1 LEAVMFK
8 QILLIL
14 VAVSASAASTP
25 SCFFLKGN
33 QTPTLMCSDFGVY
46 VSPGSCTTLKNPCND
61 DGSWIVPRDFR
72 SDAFAIVDR
81 PATVWVDEQIASDS
95 VERSLCAAP
104 GAGDISGQS
113 FVFVYE
119 RHNVVS
125 GFGTGHVTLTVSSPI
140 VITASAEPNRIQL
153 HGTAQLVAAPSGG
166 IPPYSYS
173 WIPTSGLDR
182 TNIPT
187 PKASPSV
194 DTVYEVSVTDS
205 SGQTVKASVAVDVDF
220 ALVVT
225 ANPPAI
231 NPFDFSALGAS
242 GGGGRPPYTYSWSP
256 SDTLDNP
263 MIQSPVA
270 QPRFHTT
277 YTVVATDADGVRLT
291 GSAEVRVNLLLMT
304 LTATPA
310 TIFAGQSGA
319 QLSATAAGGDGVYNY
334 TWSPATGLDDPHSP
348 HPIALPAVT
357 TDYEVVVTDGQGQ
370 TAPGARGVIRV
381 NVLPAPTLNAEFSFL
396 RGALDP
402 VARTVHWTFD
412 ASASAGAIASYA
424 WHIARLDNSTVLDTV
439 TTGPVLEVDLPE
451 SVVRGNTTLTVT
463 AADGTTATTKAFR

>member
-1 LEAVMFK
+1 MLRK
-8 QILLIL
+8 LLLIL

-33 QTPTLMCSDFGVY
+33 QTPTLMCSDFGAY
-46 VSPGSCTTLKNPCND
+46 VSPGSCTTLENPCND

-81 PATVWVDEQIASDS
+81 PATVWIDEQITSDS

-104 GAGDISGQS
+104 GAGNISGQS

-119 RHNVVS
+119 RHSVAS
-125 GFGTGHVTLTVSSPI
+125 AFGTGHLTLTVSPPI
-140 VITASAEPNRIQL
+140 VITTSAEPNRIPL
-153 HGTAQLVAAPSGG
+153 DGTAQLLAIPSGG

-173 WIPTSGLDR
+173 WIPTSGLDQ

-205 SGQTVKASVAVDVDF
+205 SGQTAKASVAVNVDF
-220 ALVVT
+220 ELVVT
-225 ANPPAI
+225 AGPATI
-231 NPFDFSALGAS
+231 NPSDTSQLSAS
-242 GGGGRPPYTYSWSP
+242 GRGGREPYTYSWSP
-256 SDTLDNP
+256 ADTLDDP
-263 MIQSPVA
+263 TIQGPTARPPV
-270 QPRFHTT
+270 HTT
-277 YTVVATDADGVRLT
+277 YTVVATDADGARLT
-291 GSAEVRVNLLLMT
+291 GSVQVRVNLLLFT

-310 TIFAGQSGA
+310 TIFAGQSGS
-319 QLSATAAGGDGVYNY
+319 QLATTAGGGDGVYNY
-334 TWSPATGLDDPHSP
+334 SWSPATGLDDPHSRTP
-348 HPIALPAVT
+348 VASPAVT
-357 TDYEVVVTDGQGQ
+357 TDYELVVTDGIGE
-370 TAPGARGVIRV
+370 TTRAVIRV
-381 NVLPAPTLNAEFSFL
+381 NVAPAPTLNAAFSFL

-412 ASASAGAIASYA
+412 ASASTGTIASYT
-424 WHIARLDNSTVLDTV
+424 WHIARIDGSTVLDTV
-439 TTGPVLEVDLPE
+439 TAGPVLEVDLPE

-463 AADGTTATTKAFR
+463 APDGTTAATTKAFR